1 MANIVIFT
9 GATGAGHT
17 LAARSLKEALDAHGH
32 QVIIVD
38 GFKNSGKIVSKTVEK
53 GYKDLVEYLPKLY
66 RSLYNKLDR
75 PTKTFD
81 TIFLAAKK
89 IMQRQLLPEIAKLN
103 PDLIVS
109 THPIITNILGQLKEE
124 GEFDY
129 PILAFVTDFK
139 IHETYI
145 NPTIDAY
152 VVASDY
158 TKKTMAGKGIDNNRI
173 YPYGIPTRR
182 EFSSHEDL
190 RDPAEFS
197 ILLMGGSLGAKQ
209 MKKTLK
215 ALLRADA
222 PLRIFAVCGK
232 NKSLQAELEEIVLEG
247 IDDNKHVDVLGFVKN
262 ISELMDKSDIIITKP
277 GGLTTSEAIMKNL
290 PMIIP
295 YTYPGQEEE
304 NANFLVHS
312 GMALQLGSASELTS
326 VIVFL
331 MRNPYIL
338 EHMREE
344 MKEQSEKNSIQKT
357 VLLCEK
363 LCNQHRLCHLSVDVS
378 ETAVVK

>member
-17 LAARSLKEALDAHGH
+17 LAARSLKEALDAQGH

-38 GFKNSGKIVSKTVEK
+38 GFKNSGKFVSKTVEK

-66 RSLYNKLDR
+66 RSLYNKLDK
-75 PTKTFD
+75 PTKTFE
-81 TIFLAAKK
+81 TVFLAAKK
-89 IMQRQLLPEIAKLN
+89 IMQRQLLPEIDKLD
-103 PDLIVS
+103 PDLIIS

-124 GEFDY
+124 GDLDY

-145 NPTIDAY
+145 NPAIDAY
-152 VVASDY
+152 VVGSDY
-158 TKKTMAGKGIDNNRI
+158 TKKTMAGKGIDTYRI
-173 YPYGIPTRR
+173 YPYGIPTRP
-182 EFSSHEDL
+182 EFSSHQDL
-190 RDPAEFS
+190 RDPEKFS

-215 ALLRADA
+215 ALLRSDA
-222 PLRIFAVCGK
+222 PLRIYAVCGK
-232 NKSLQAELEEIVLEG
+232 NKSLRTELEDIVLERM
-247 IDDNKHVDVLGFVKN
+247 DENKQVAVLGFVKN
-262 ISELMDKSDIIITKP
+262 ISELMDKSDVIITKP

-295 YTYPGQEEE
+295 YTYPGQEED
-304 NANFLVHS
+304 NANFLVRS
-312 GMALQLGSASELTS
+312 GMAMQLGSASELKS

-331 MRNPYIL
+331 IRNPYIL

-357 VLLCEK
+357 VALCEK
-363 LCNQHRLCHLSVDVS
+363 LCEEHRSSHLSVDDS
-378 ETAVVK
+378 KAAVVE